1 MYINICYVHMYII
14 LCIYIYIYAI
24 THNNVKYTWSTDVY
38 SMDIQIHQIFICESV
53 CRMLHQIRLYLR
65 P

>member
-1 MYINICYVHMYII
+1 MYIYMLCTYVYNTIC
-14 LCIYIYIYAI
+14 IYIYAI
-24 THNNVKYTWSTDVY
+24 THNNAKYTWSTDVY